1 MQAKQFE
8 EDDKKKTFTKQRSLE
23 LKSSSPKKMTNTT
36 PQRQSAGSSDAL
48 NKPKTAQKI
57 IEKEPEYVSAGNS
70 DDSSLSSSDEEII

>member
-48 NKPKTAQKI
+48 NKPKTKI
-57 IEKEPEYVSAGNS
+57 VEKEPEYVSAGNS